1 MKRFLILL
9 FFAIPITFF
18 AQEMAKT
25 SFSVSIF
32 NNATMLPPASLTA
45 VVDQPV
51 HPGIMFTTEFGWKE
65 KTKGKWFQNASF
77 AYFYHELANH
87 SFLLLTQAGYRRY
100 IGHFTLEGSLNTG
113 YMHCISLVD
122 RIVLDNTTGNYKE
135 SKGIGRPQFVFGA
148 GTAFGYRFN
157 TGSALIRVFLAYDI
171 RMQMPFVK
179 SYVTILPNG
188 ALSLGCQFTINK
200 G

>member
-1 MKRFLILL
+1 MKRVLILL
-9 FFAIPITFF
+9 FIAIPITFF
-18 AQEMAKT
+18 AQKIAKP

-32 NNATMLPPASLTA
+32 NNATMLPPASITA
-45 VVDQPV
+45 VFDQPI

-65 KTKGKWFQNASF
+65 KTKGKWFQNANL

-87 SFLLLTQAGYRRY
+87 SFLIFSQAGYRRY
-100 IGHFTLEGSLNTG
+100 FGRFTLEGSLNTG

-122 RIVLDNTTGNYKE
+122 RIVTDKTTGKYKE
-135 SKGIGRPQFVFGA
+135 SKGIGRPQFIFGA
-148 GTAFGYRFN
+148 GTAVGYRFN
-157 TGSALIRVFLAYDI
+157 TGSRLQRVFLAFDI

-188 ALSLGCQFTINK
+188 ALSIGCQFKINK